1 MKHYGVR
8 FYRGRVGADGNAGM
22 VSEILLRMYLAWRIN
37 GDPIPQ
43 WDAGSCK
50 YELRDLV
57 SFNDGASFKGVLAV
71 LRDDAPHIRGADG
84 IERDIPLDVN
94 EHVIEKNHFLFFR
107 DNELLVWQVNGR
119 ASHISRLEQ
128 YITMLAP
135 ETIVFDDIINRSAL
149 ARLENG
155 IVKRFR
161 LRVAK
166 SKNAAAVNPE
176 NWEDG
181 AFELMNGI
189 DGTTLQVEIATRRK
203 AQGLSGSVKAAIH
216 RLLDRGETRAL
227 EVRLEGDKEPI
238 DLFADCVRDKM
249 QVDMNG
255 MYPFPESIYSEL
267 SAAKDR
273 QQVTLDDFFGV
284 GNAVLE

>member
-8 FYRGRVGADGNAGM
+8 FYRGRVGADGNSGT
-22 VSEILLRMYLAWRIN
+22 VSEILLSLYQAAQIN
-37 GDPIPQ
+37 GNSIPQ

-57 SFNDGASFKGVLAV
+57 PFNDGASFKGVLAV

-84 IERDIPLDVN
+84 VERDIPLDVN

-107 DNELLVWQVNGR
+107 ENELLVWQVNGR

-128 YITMLAP
+128 YVTMLAP
-135 ETIVFDDIINRSAL
+135 ATVTFDDIINSSAL
-149 ARLENG
+149 ARLEHG
-155 IVKRFR
+155 TVKRFR

-166 SKNAAAVNPE
+166 PRNAAAVNPE

-203 AQGLSGSVKAAIH
+203 AKGLSGSVKAAIH

-238 DLFADCVRDKM
+238 DLFADCIRDKM
-249 QVDMNG
+249 HVDMNG
-255 MYPFPESIYSEL
+255 MYPFPESIFAEL

-273 QQVTLDDFFGV
+273 QQATLDDFFGI
-284 GNAVLE
+284 GDAVLE